1 VNSQSIHPASAART
15 IAFVTHAA
23 SPALTA
29 DDQFAADALAAAGV
43 RVQPVPWDDPH
54 ASWDAYDGVVLR
66 SCWDYHLRHAEFCAW
81 VRAAD
86 AQGAGLRNPAAAVLW
101 NADKRYLREMERHG
115 TPIVPTAWVE
125 PGEIV
130 ELDALLD
137 ERGWERAVVKPS
149 VSASAH
155 QTRVVARGSAE
166 GHAAGLDGSALL
178 VQPFVDEV
186 VTNGEWSIIFFGG
199 RFSHAVLKLP
209 RDGDFRVQAEFGGRA
224 VPRIPPPE
232 LVDAAAGAVRAAEA
246 LTGIRLT
253 FARVDGVV
261 ADGRFL
267 LMELELIEPALFL
280 STHPDAPSRFAAA
293 ILEA

>member
-1 VNSQSIHPASAART
+1 MNSQPIHPVRT
-15 IAFVTHAA
+15 IAFVTYAGR
-23 SPALTA
+23 PGLTA
-29 DDQFAADALAAAGV
+29 DDQLAADALAAAGV

-54 ASWDAYDGVVLR
+54 AAWGVYDAVVLR
-66 SCWDYHLRHAEFCAW
+66 SCWDYHLRHLEFCAW
-81 VRAAD
+81 VRAAGAKD
-86 AQGAGLRNPAAAVLW
+86 AGLRNPAAAVLW

-125 PGEIV
+125 PGDAR
-130 ELDALLD
+130 ELDSILA

-155 QTRVVARGSAE
+155 QTRMVTRGSLE
-166 GHAAGLDGSALL
+166 GRAAGPDGSALL
-178 VQPFVDEV
+178 VQPFVEEV

-232 LVDAAAGAVRAAEA
+232 LVDAAAAALRAAEA
-246 LTGIRLT
+246 LTGTRLT

-261 ADGRFL
+261 AEGRFL

-280 STHPDAPSRFAAA
+280 SMHPDAPSRFAAA